1 MNHHEE
7 REEHEGKEFEALSG
21 QVIGCAIEVH
31 RFLGPGLLE
40 SSYQRCLSRELEL
53 NGIAHACEA
62 PLPIEY
68 KGISLECGYR
78 VDLLVERATTGYLF
92 DRFVDAWLAEG
103 SLTELRQFLQR
114 RAAADGAGTGDLLLH
129 AIFLAKQGENV
140 DALQAFAA
148 ARGEDGK
155 RAFTIGGGKVSG
167 PLRLAMQMKSIF
179 PT

>member
-7 REEHEGKEFEALSG
+7 REEHEGREFDALSR

-53 NGIAHACEA
+53 NEIAHVCEA

-78 VDLLVERATTGYLF
+78 VDLLIESALIIELKSVKKIDPIHEAQILTYMKLSGIQTGLMF
-92 DRFVDAWLAEG
+92 NFNVTRLK
-103 SLTELRQFLQR
+103 
-114 RAAADGAGTGDLLLH
+114 DGL
-129 AIFLAKQGENV
+129 
-140 DALQAFAA
+140 
-148 ARGEDGK
+148 K
-155 RAFTIGGGKVSG
+155 RYV
-167 PLRLAMQMKSIF
+167 L
-179 PT
+179 